1 MLNCSIQFEIPE
13 VFYNVKKQSIC
24 KLCKPFQYV
33 RDCISHVM
41 DIHLS
46 DVFQTLDQ
54 NKFAQDQIC
63 CLKQF
68 ENGLKC
74 FVFHFAENH
83 GPVGFETNGDFCFMV
98 TKMPGDP
105 NFQTPF
111 NQPSKTYLTIPK
123 GSYKKM
129 LSEKLI
135 KSFCQKTKEV
145 LKRYKKDVFSNQ
157 STELSRVPRMC
168 FREIQ
173 RYVYD
178 FETEFYTDRSLE
190 AVKMTMKRIDDGMRH
205 IEKYVKNRKEMEKRI
220 SQGRYELI
228 DSRDPE
234 DTRFFVTCKI
244 LRFDGIDYETK
255 IYGDFK
261 SYSEYNSRNL

>member
-1 MLNCSIQFEIPE
+1 
-13 VFYNVKKQSIC
+13 
-24 KLCKPFQYV
+24 
-33 RDCISHVM
+33 M

-111 NQPSKTYLTIPK
+111 N
-123 GSYKKM
+123 
-129 LSEKLI
+129 
-135 KSFCQKTKEV
+135 
-145 LKRYKKDVFSNQ
+145 
-157 STELSRVPRMC
+157 RMC
-168 FREIQ
+168 THQTKVKRNGKIM
-173 RYVYD
+173 D
-178 FETEFYTDRSLE
+178 F
-190 AVKMTMKRIDDGMRH
+190 DDTWVG
-205 IEKYVKNRKEMEKRI
+205 
-220 SQGRYELI
+220 
-228 DSRDPE
+228 
-234 DTRFFVTCKI
+234 
-244 LRFDGIDYETK
+244 
-255 IYGDFK
+255 
-261 SYSEYNSRNL
+261 